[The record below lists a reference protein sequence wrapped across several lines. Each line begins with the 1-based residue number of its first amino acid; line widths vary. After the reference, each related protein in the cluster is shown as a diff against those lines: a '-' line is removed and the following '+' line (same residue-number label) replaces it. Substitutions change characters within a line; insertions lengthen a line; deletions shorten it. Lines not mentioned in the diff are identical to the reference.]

1 MKKLLKLMFCLA
13 LLSWAVP
20 MGFSRGDKVI
30 PQVVNGPGWKT
41 NFDLTNIS
49 SEVTIS
55 NMWLR
60 FYKND
65 GTNWSLQTSLGT
77 GYNFQL
83 LLLPKQTLRVETS
96 GIGQL
101 AAGYAVIYDEEPG
114 NSEYSEDYVLGISAF
129 YVYSENSRAVDTV
142 TVSVPQ
148 PTAAAAAPVQINAD
162 NGIYSGF
169 AFVNRAGAAN
179 KITVTLYRDNGN
191 LYGEASFTLQAGNQR
206 AEFLH
211 ENLFPGLAGQNF
223 RGMAEITAD
232 GPIALLGLLQT
243 RAANGQQYATL
254 VPVDRESLRRNTNI
268 VLLQASDDTDPF
280 MPLDI
285 DGFTVDYFRTTD
297 LTEAYSWDIEYRY
310 NAPDSESRYVEAF
323 NNASIASI
331 GFKNNADFD
340 NITLPQLKDLN
351 YQQNGQINL
360 SGSSLYVGFT
370 FAVHT
375 DIGNYAKLRVVRIID
390 TADGSFQNKDL
401 VLEVCLYK

>member
-49 SEVTIS
+49 SDVTIS

-65 GTNWSLQTSLGT
+65 GSNWSLQTSLGT

-83 LLLPKQTLRVETS
+83 LLLPKQALRVETS
-96 GIGQL
+96 GTGQL

-179 KITVTLYRDNGN
+179 NVTVTLYRDNGN

-223 RGMAEITAD
+223 RGMAEITAS

>member
-49 SEVTIS
+49 SDVTIS

-60 FYKND
+60 FYRND
-65 GTNWSLQTSLGT
+65 GSNWSLQTSLGT

-96 GIGQL
+96 GTGQL

-223 RGMAEITAD
+223 RGMAEITAS